1 MGSLRGDYMEDVLD
15 WKGIN
20 GQLVTFKKEVGDAQ
34 KITFVGSP
42 GVCTPFAELL
52 AYTVRDKE
60 SHFIP
65 LLDKDDCHQFE
76 SKPYGMVLKDEVSNP
91 HDSDVVVLLGGLS
104 MPKYDV
110 DTEEAKA
117 LVADI
122 LKENGQL
129 IGVCFMD
136 MFAKAGWLEKVDFDC
151 VIDGTLTGVVKK

>member
-1 MGSLRGDYMEDVLD
+1 MEDVLE

-20 GQLVTFKKEVGDAQ
+20 GQLVTFKKEVGDAE

-65 LLDKDDCHQFE
+65 LLDIGDCHQFE
-76 SKPYGMVLKDEVSNP
+76 SKPYGMVLNDEVSNP
-91 HDSDVVVLLGGLS
+91 HDSDAVVLLGGLS

-110 DTEEAKA
+110 DTEELKS
-117 LVADI
+117 LVNDI
-122 LKENGQL
+122 LKGDGQL

-136 MFAKAGWLEKVDFDC
+136 MFAKAGWLEKIDFDC
-151 VIDGTLTGVVKK
+151 VIDGTLIGVVKK

>member
-1 MGSLRGDYMEDVLD
+1 MEDVNE

-20 GQLVTFKKEVGDAQ
+20 GQLVTFKNEVGDAE

-65 LLDKDDCHQFE
+65 LLDIDDCHQFE
-76 SKPYGMVLKDEVSNP
+76 SKPYGMVLNDEVSNP
-91 HDSDVVVLLGGLS
+91 RDCDVVVLLGGLS

-110 DTEEAKA
+110 DINELKD
-117 LVADI
+117 LIGCI

-136 MFAKAGWLEKVDFDC
+136 MFAKAGWLEKIDFDC
-151 VIDGTLTGVVKK
+151 VIDGTLIGVVKK